1 MAIYHLEAKVISRGA
16 GRSAV
21 AAAAYMSCS
30 QILNDYDGVQHDYT
44 RKQGLVW
51 QQIFLP
57 EYAPVEW
64 SDRGILWN
72 AVEENEKTKDS
83 RLAREFVVALPI
95 EMGKAEWQNL
105 LTEFIQDN
113 FVSDGMCADVCIH
126 DTDGHNPHAH
136 IMVTVRPLAEN
147 GQWQYKTEKEY
158 LCVRD
163 GEEMGFTGAEFKQAQ
178 KEGWEKQY
186 QYKVGRKKEYM
197 APSAAEAAG
206 YERVSKTPKSTRF
219 GRQNPIT
226 ARWNSDEQLVLWRSA
241 WADVT
246 NCYLERVGAE
256 ARIDH
261 RSHADRGILEQPT
274 IHEGVT
280 ARAMEQQGF
289 IADRC
294 ELNRQI
300 KADNKLL
307 RELRTAF
314 EKIAKTVKNTVPA
327 IAEAMETLRRNM
339 LIFRYQI
346 LQTKANRRS
355 IKNTLADVAPILR
368 QYSDLVGQIKTLSR
382 ERKGLLVEK
391 KATSVMNILK
401 QRELAKR
408 IAQLSEDIEELRS
421 EKAMVLSRFD
431 KTDDDGMK
439 EVKKWVASMESS
451 LQRLEQTEAKYQ
463 AELDAALAQFREL
476 AGEVE
481 RMDKAELHTQRQ
493 ILRKTYTQDARDRLQ
508 QVHGKQYSAI
518 TMMEAQQD
526 VDHLLREDERKLEPP
541 VQKRPT
547 RPKTGS
553 WWTDRIWLC
562 FASNTKAEVHGRP

>member
-1 MAIYHLEAKVISRGA
+1 MVSRGG

-30 QILNDYDGVQHDYT
+30 QIKNDYDGVEHDYT

-51 QQIFLP
+51 QEIFLP
-57 EYAPVEW
+57 EHAPPEW
-64 SDRGILWN
+64 SDRSKLWN

-95 EMGKAEWQNL
+95 EMGKTQWQKL
-105 LTEFIQDN
+105 LTEFIKEN
-113 FVSDGMCADVCIH
+113 FVADGMCADVCIH

-158 LCVRD
+158 LCVRN
-163 GEEMGFTGAEFKQAQ
+163 GEEMGFTGAEFRQAQ

-186 QYKVGRKKEYM
+186 PYMLGRKKEYM
-197 APSAAEAAG
+197 TPSEAQARG
-206 YERVSKTPKSTRF
+206 LERASKTPKSTRF
-219 GRQNPIT
+219 GRQNPIA

-246 NCYLERVGAE
+246 NRHLERVGAE

-261 RSHADRGILEQPT
+261 RSHAERGIPEQPT

-307 RELRTAF
+307 RELRSIY
-314 EKIAKTVKNTVPA
+314 EKIAKAVRNTVPA
-327 IAEAMETLRRNM
+327 IAEALESLRRNM

-346 LQTKANRRS
+346 LHTKANRRS
-355 IKNTLADVAPILR
+355 IKNTLADVLPVLR

-382 ERKGLLVEK
+382 ERKVLLEEK
-391 KATSVMNILK
+391 KATPVLNILK
-401 QRELAKR
+401 HRELAKG

-421 EKAMVLSRFD
+421 EKAMILSRFE
-431 KTDDDGMK
+431 KTEDQGMK
-439 EVKKWVASMESS
+439 EVKNWVTSMESS
-451 LQRLEQTEAKYQ
+451 LRRLEQTEAKYQ

-476 AGEVE
+476 TTEAES
-481 RMDKAELHTQRQ
+481 MDKAELYTQRQ
-493 ILRKTYTQDARDRLQ
+493 LLRKLYTQDARSRLKEA
-508 QVHGKQYSAI
+508 HGNRYNI
-518 TMMEAQQD
+518 FTMMEAERD
-526 VDHLLREDERKLEPP
+526 VDDLLLEEEKKPIPPMQEQPSESPPELWKKPGNREYER
-541 VQKRPT
+541 
-547 RPKTGS
+547 
-553 WWTDRIWLC
+553 
-562 FASNTKAEVHGRP
+562 

>member
-57 EYAPVEW
+57 EYAPAEW
-64 SDRGILWN
+64 SDRGTLWN
-72 AVEENEKTKDS
+72 AVEENEKAKDS

-95 EMGKAEWQNL
+95 EMGKGEWQDL
-105 LTEFIQDN
+105 LTEFIQEN
-113 FVSDGMCADVCIH
+113 FVSDGMCADVCVH

-178 KEGWEKQY
+178 REGWEKQY
-186 QYKVGRKKEYM
+186 QYKIGRKKDYM

-219 GRQNPIT
+219 GRQNPIA
-226 ARWNSDEQLVLWRSA
+226 ARWSSDEQLVLWRSA

-246 NCYLERVGAE
+246 NRYLERVGAE

-300 KADNKLL
+300 KADNRLL
-307 RELRTAF
+307 RELRSAF
-314 EKIAKTVKNTVPA
+314 EKIAKAVKNTVPA
-327 IAEAMETLRRNM
+327 VAEAMETLRRNM

-346 LQTKANRRS
+346 LHIKGNRRS
-355 IKNTLADVAPILR
+355 IKNTLADVMPVLR

-382 ERKGLLVEK
+382 ERKGLLDEK
-391 KATSVMNILK
+391 KATSVLNILK

-408 IAQLSEDIEELRS
+408 IAQVSEDIEELRS
-421 EKAMVLSRFD
+421 EKAMILSRFD
-431 KTDDDGMK
+431 KTDDEGMK
-439 EVKKWVASMESS
+439 EMKKWVASMESS

-476 AGEVE
+476 TGEAE
-481 RMDKAELHTQRQ
+481 SIDKAELHIHRQ
-493 ILRKTYTQDARDRLQ
+493 ILRKPNTQDARDRLQ
-508 QVHGKQYSAI
+508 QAHGKQYSPI

-526 VDHLLREDERKLEPP
+526 VDHLLREDERKLKPP
-541 VQKRPT
+541 VQKRPVKHQPDPQKKQ
-547 RPKTGS
+547 PKR
-553 WWTDRIWLC
+553 DYER
-562 FASNTKAEVHGRP
+562 

>member
-57 EYAPVEW
+57 EYAPAEW
-64 SDRGILWN
+64 SDRGTLWN

-95 EMGKAEWQNL
+95 EMGKAEWQSL

-113 FVSDGMCADVCIH
+113 FVADGMCADVCIH
-126 DTDGHNPHAH
+126 DTDGHNSHAH

-178 KEGWEKQY
+178 REGWEKQY
-186 QYKVGRKKEYM
+186 QYKIGRKKEYM

-206 YERVSKTPKSTRF
+206 YERASKTPKSTRF
-219 GRQNPIT
+219 GRQNPIA

-246 NCYLERVGAE
+246 NRYLERAGAK

-261 RSHADRGILEQPT
+261 RSHADCGILEQPT

-307 RELRTAF
+307 RELRSAF
-314 EKIAKTVKNTVPA
+314 EKIAKAVKNTVPA
-327 IAEAMETLRRNM
+327 VAEAMETLRRNM

-346 LQTKANRRS
+346 LHTKANRRS
-355 IKNTLADVAPILR
+355 IKNTLADVVPILR

-382 ERKGLLVEK
+382 ERKGLLDEK
-391 KATSVMNILK
+391 KATSALNVLK

-408 IAQLSEDIEELRS
+408 IAQLSEDIEELHS
-421 EKAMVLSRFD
+421 EKAMILSRFD
-431 KTDDDGMK
+431 KTDDEGMK

-463 AELDAALAQFREL
+463 AELAAALAQFREL
-476 AGEVE
+476 TGEAE
-481 RMDKAELHTQRQ
+481 SMDKAELHVQRQ
-493 ILRKTYTQDARDRLQ
+493 GLRKTYTQDARDRLQ
-508 QVHGKQYSAI
+508 KAHGKQYSPI

-541 VQKRPT
+541 AQKRPV
-547 RPKTGS
+547 RHQPEPQKKPPKR
-553 WWTDRIWLC
+553 DYER
-562 FASNTKAEVHGRP
+562 

>member
-1 MAIYHLEAKVISRGA
+1 MAIYHLEAKVISRGS

-30 QILNDYDGVQHDYT
+30 KILNDYDGVQHDYT

-51 QQIFLP
+51 QHIFLP
-57 EYAPVEW
+57 EYAPAEW
-64 SDRGILWN
+64 SDRGTLWN

-95 EMGKAEWQNL
+95 EMGSAEWEKL
-105 LTEFIQDN
+105 LSEFIQDN
-113 FVSDGMCADVCIH
+113 FVADGMCADVCIH

-136 IMVTVRPLAEN
+136 IMVTVRPLEEN

-158 LCVRD
+158 LCVRN
-163 GEEMGFTGAEFKQAQ
+163 GEEMGFTGTEFKQAQ

-206 YERVSKTPKSTRF
+206 YERASKTPKSTRF
-219 GRQNPIT
+219 GRQNPIA

-246 NCYLERVGAE
+246 NRCLERVGAE

-280 ARAMEQQGF
+280 ARVMDQQGF

-307 RELRTAF
+307 RELRSAF
-314 EKIAKTVKNTVPA
+314 EKIAKAVKNTVPA

-346 LQTKANRRS
+346 LHTKANRRS
-355 IKNTLADVAPILR
+355 IKYTLADVMPVLR

-382 ERKGLLVEK
+382 ERKDLLDEK
-391 KATSVMNILK
+391 KATSVLNILK

-421 EKAMVLSRFD
+421 EKTMILSRFD
-431 KTDDDGMK
+431 KTDDEGVK
-439 EVKKWVASMESS
+439 EVKKWVASMGSS

-476 AGEVE
+476 TGEAE
-481 RMDKAELHTQRQ
+481 SMDKAELHVHRQ
-493 ILRKTYTQDARDRLQ
+493 ILRKPNTQDARDKLQ
-508 QVHGKQYSAI
+508 QAHGKQYSPI

-541 VQKRPT
+541 VQKRPV
-547 RPKTGS
+547 RHQPEPQKKQPKR
-553 WWTDRIWLC
+553 DYER
-562 FASNTKAEVHGRP
+562 

>member
-57 EYAPVEW
+57 EYAPPEW
-64 SDRGILWN
+64 SDRGTLWN

-95 EMGKAEWQNL
+95 EMGKAEWESL
-105 LTEFIQDN
+105 LTEFIKDN
-113 FVSDGMCADVCIH
+113 FVADGMCADVCIH

-158 LCVRD
+158 LCIRD

-206 YERVSKTPKSTRF
+206 YERASKTPKSTRF
-219 GRQNPIT
+219 GRQNPIA

-246 NCYLERVGAE
+246 NRYLERVGAE

-307 RELRTAF
+307 RELRSIY
-314 EKIAKTVKNTVPA
+314 EKIAKAVKNTVPA
-327 IAEAMETLRRNM
+327 LAEAMETVRRNM

-346 LQTKANRRS
+346 LHTKANRRS
-355 IKNTLADVAPILR
+355 IKNTLADVMPVLR

-382 ERKGLLVEK
+382 ERKGLLDEK
-391 KATSVMNILK
+391 KATSALNIIK

-408 IAQLSEDIEELRS
+408 IAKLSEDIEELRS
-421 EKAMVLSRFD
+421 EKAMILSRFD
-431 KTDDDGMK
+431 KADDDGMK
-439 EVKKWVASMESS
+439 EVKQWVASMESS

-463 AELDAALAQFREL
+463 AELDAAQAQFREL
-476 AGEVE
+476 IVE
-481 RMDKAELHTQRQ
+481 AESVDKPELHTQRQ
-493 ILRKTYTQDARDRLQ
+493 VLRTTYTQDARDRLQ
-508 QVHGKQYSAI
+508 QAHGKQYSPI

-526 VDHLLREDERKLEPP
+526 VDYLLREDERKLEPP
-541 VQKRPT
+541 VQKRPI
-547 RPKTGS
+547 RHQPEPRKKQPKR
-553 WWTDRIWLC
+553 DYER
-562 FASNTKAEVHGRP
+562 